1 MSEGK
6 LYRSGEDQFVVD
18 IDYRVLESI
27 SSGFS
32 GEFVPAKAHDIADND
47 EYVIELE
54 DSNRI
59 RCRLR
64 KNVNRP
70 VFGLPP
76 RFVYSFTRY

>member
-6 LYRSGEDQFVVD
+6 LYRSAEDQFVVD
-18 IDYRVLESI
+18 IDYRVLEGL
-27 SSGFS
+27 SSGLS
-32 GEFVPAKAHDIADND
+32 GEFVPLKANRITDDD
-47 EYVIELE
+47 EYFIELE
-54 DSNRI
+54 DNNRI

-76 RFVYSFTRY
+76 RFVYSFVRY